1 MIIRSVDKFASIPT
15 AARRKIINKIE
26 VSQKSDLFFRII
38 QKAPIARKTSTIGQ
52 YPARIYGKPK
62 QVVEVKRQIF

>member
-1 MIIRSVDKFASIPT
+1 MIIRGVAKFVSIPT

-26 VSQKSDLFFRII
+26 ASHKSDLFFRII
-38 QKAPIARKTSTIGQ
+38 QKAPIARKKSTIGQ

-62 QVVEVKRQIF
+62 HIIEVKRQIF